1 MGCYGPLIAEHEEQ
15 AMSHLCVL
23 ICRVNDDAEAGAL
36 TELACVNLAAT
47 AVVATY
53 LIRRQATYLIRR
65 RMR

>member
-1 MGCYGPLIAEHEEQ
+1 
-15 AMSHLCVL
+15 MSHLCVL